1 MSALGFAD
9 PAFKSQAAFRAILK
23 AIASPGAIEACGK
36 GLAPPPPLAPAAAA
50 AILTLADFETPLWI
64 APSLAAN
71 GEAVAYLKF
80 HTGAPPAASPGEA
93 AFALIDLEWDALDL
107 SSFARGAPEYPDRST
122 TIVAQTRSLTRRS
135 GMRISGP
142 GVRGET
148 EIEFEP
154 MPHDF
159 LSQWQANHSTFP
171 LGVDLILVHGVEL
184 AVLPRSVRITGGE

>member
-9 PAFKSQAAFRAILK
+9 AAFESQAAFRAILN
-23 AIASPGAIEACGK
+23 AIASPGAIATCGMS
-36 GLAPPPPLAPAAAA
+36 LAPPPSLAPAAAA
-50 AILTLADFETPLWI
+50 VILTLADFETPLWI

-80 HTGAPPAASPGEA
+80 HTGVLNAASPHEA

-107 SSFARGAPEYPDRST
+107 MSFAQGTPEYPDRST

-135 GMRISGP
+135 ALRISGP
-142 GVRGET
+142 GARGATET
-148 EIEFEP
+148 EFEP

-159 LSQWQANHSTFP
+159 LAQWQANHSTFP
-171 LGVDLILVHGVEL
+171 LGVDLILVHDAEL
-184 AVLPRSVRITGGE
+184 AVLPRSVRIAGGE